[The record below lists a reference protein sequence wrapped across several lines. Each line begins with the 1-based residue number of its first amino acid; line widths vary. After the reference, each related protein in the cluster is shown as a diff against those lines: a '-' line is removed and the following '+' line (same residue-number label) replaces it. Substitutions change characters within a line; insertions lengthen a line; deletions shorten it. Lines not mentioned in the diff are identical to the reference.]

1 MRRPPS
7 CCRRR
12 TYPGRRNSPDIR
24 SRTRHAPPF
33 RSGPSPTRRA
43 GFRSAPDLAS
53 SDLGFERL
61 EPFLHRLKILALPD
75 PAHAGGR
82 NRMAELAKRVGD
94 ADLAISR
101 PVQRKRD
108 DDRLDVG
115 RRAVLQDRV
124 APRQLLQRQFAAG
137 VVKLLEAIETVARV
151 AHHFAG
157 LADIAELPGQL
168 QQPYLGADDL
178 LFLGHRRVLSKR
190 RGRAL
195 RTPTTPRPASASA
208 SAMTPIVRL
217 SLNYCT
223 RSATRPRLVRWIM
236 STASS

>member
-33 RSGPSPTRRA
+33 RSWPSPTRRA

-82 NRMAELAKRVGD
+82 NRMAELAEERID
-94 ADLAISR
+94 AAF
-101 PVQRKRD
+101 
-108 DDRLDVG
+108 G
-115 RRAVLQDRV
+115 
-124 APRQLLQRQFAAG
+124 
-137 VVKLLEAIETVARV
+137 VAR
-151 AHHFAG
+151 A
-157 LADIAELPGQL
+157 
-168 QQPYLGADDL
+168 
-178 LFLGHRRVLSKR
+178 
-190 RGRAL
+190 
-195 RTPTTPRPASASA
+195 
-208 SAMTPIVRL
+208 
-217 SLNYCT
+217 
-223 RSATRPRLVRWIM
+223 
-236 STASS
+236 